1 MILSITILL
10 IDFLMQENVWIIK
23 LVSKKFINNIF
34 KTITFSP
41 WNQKKHF
48 VIISVILEIILR
60 ANNLTQQTTI
70 FHDNYPKERQE
81 KYILKE
87 RIPQRNLRND
97 EIRFSTGGWRC
108 VSCTTRS
115 QLQLEPV
122 IPLDKPSFLSRKL
135 TTLLSG
141 HAAGPFSFD

>member
-48 VIISVILEIILR
+48 VDRWLIISVILEIILR

-97 EIRFSTGGWRC
+97 EIRFFYRRMKVRILYNAISVTIGTGN
-108 VSCTTRS
+108 
-115 QLQLEPV
+115 
-122 IPLDKPSFLSRKL
+122 PSR
-135 TTLLSG
+135 
-141 HAAGPFSFD
+141 

>member
-48 VIISVILEIILR
+48 VDRNNFSDFRNYSKSKQSHPTNDHLSRQLSKRKTRKIYSQRTHSSKKSEKRWNPIFYRRMKVRILYNAISV
-60 ANNLTQQTTI
+60 TI
-70 FHDNYPKERQE
+70 G
-81 KYILKE
+81 
-87 RIPQRNLRND
+87 
-97 EIRFSTGGWRC
+97 TGN
-108 VSCTTRS
+108 
-115 QLQLEPV
+115 
-122 IPLDKPSFLSRKL
+122 PSR
-135 TTLLSG
+135 
-141 HAAGPFSFD
+141 